1 MSNKNHL
8 IIYFQPGQ
16 LIFHAHGNLSGPQG
30 QEKIQRL
37 IEWANKAAA
46 DRANK
51 FPELGKVNLSASG
64 DVFHFN
70 PVEDPGLR
78 KQRSFSGSQTNIPS
92 VDTVPQTESQT
103 YPRPSYESPQVKI
116 PPPFTLVF
124 AKVESDKWPKF
135 PIPAAPDQILDLN
148 PGQRDEQK
156 TALNE
161 LLVLANFLDKNRK
174 SAPVKLEVVSP
185 NWLVSSNPPSE
196 PGTTGGPGGRPSP
209 VDNADIN
216 KYRIHLPSKSALPQA
231 FNNVSEPNGGE
242 GVVVAILDTAYH
254 EEQLEDKY
262 ETWVLD
268 RPEMPHPHI
277 KTLLGKEPFARGAL
291 RRPDGRLNVYIDPA
305 VEAYCIPGIEIDH
318 HDYDMTDHGL
328 FVAGIINSLA
338 PKAELHLYQVL
349 NKYGLGDLLSIGR
362 ALEKVTNDFQGRQLV
377 VNLSL
382 TMNMPLEEGH
392 LKANDDF
399 GMGQSILSYKP
410 SFLMHLICRIVCWI
424 FEWLLNLP
432 CPSFCES
439 WFDRQA
445 RPFEWISDLVYAL
458 DSRVI
463 AAAGNDSKN
472 RGARLGALYPA
483 ALERVFGVGALA
495 RGIPPRP
502 ADYSNLA
509 DQPASKGI
517 TTLGGEEGEK
527 QGILGV
533 YVGEFPEDEKGSR
546 PNNENGWAWW
556 AGTSF
561 ATPIISG
568 ITAAVL
574 GNLSTGGQG
583 ATRQPSTEGAITE
596 LYKAQLPI
604 TPDDED
610 IFVVDQF

>member
-1 MSNKNHL
+1 MSDKKHL
-8 IIYFQPGQ
+8 IIYFQPRQ
-16 LIFHAHGNLSGPQG
+16 LLFHAHGNLSGLQG
-30 QEKIQRL
+30 KEKIQRL
-37 IEWANKAAA
+37 IEWANKVAA
-46 DRANK
+46 DWANK
-51 FPELGKVNLSASG
+51 RPERGKVNISAFD
-64 DVFHFN
+64 DVFGFN
-70 PVEDPGLR
+70 SEEVPDLR
-78 KQRSFSGSQTNIPS
+78 KQRSFSRSQTNNSS
-92 VDTVPQTESQT
+92 VVTVPQTEPQT
-103 YPRPSYESPQVKI
+103 YARSSYKSPQVKI
-116 PPPFTLVF
+116 PPSFSLAF
-124 AKVESDKWPKF
+124 ANVQSDKWPAL
-135 PIPAAPDQILDLN
+135 PSPGPDGILVLD
-148 PGQRDEQK
+148 PGQQEEQK

-161 LLVLANFLDKNRK
+161 LLDLANFLDKNRK

-196 PGTTGGPGGRPSP
+196 PGGTGGPGGKPSP
-209 VDNADIN
+209 VNNADIN
-216 KYRIHLPSKSALPQA
+216 KYHIHLPSKSALSQA
-231 FNNVSEPNGGE
+231 FNNVSEPGAGE

-262 ETWVLD
+262 KTWVLD
-268 RPEMPHPHI
+268 RLEMPHPHI
-277 KTLLGKEPFARGAL
+277 KTLLGKEPFARGGL

-305 VEAYCIPGIEIDH
+305 VEAYCVPGIEIYG
-318 HDYDMTDHGL
+318 HDYNMTDHGL

-362 ALEKVTNDFQGRQLV
+362 ALEKVTNDFQGRQLI

-410 SFLMHLICRIVCWI
+410 SFLMHLICGIVCWI
-424 FEWLLNLP
+424 FEWLLHLP

-439 WFDRQA
+439 WLDRQA

-472 RGARLGALYPA
+472 RASRLGALYPA

-495 RGIPPRP
+495 RGLPLRP

-533 YVGEFPEDEKGSR
+533 YVGEFPEDENGSR

-574 GNLSTGGQG
+574 GNLSTGGPG
-583 ATRQPSTEGAITE
+583 ATVQPSTEGAITE
-596 LYKAQLPI
+596 LYNAQSPT

-610 IFVVDQF
+610 IFAVDQF